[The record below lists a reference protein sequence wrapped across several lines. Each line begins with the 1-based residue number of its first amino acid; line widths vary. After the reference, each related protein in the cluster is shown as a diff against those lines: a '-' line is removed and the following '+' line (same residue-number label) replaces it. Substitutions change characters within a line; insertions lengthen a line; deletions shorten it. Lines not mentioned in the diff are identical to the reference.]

1 MVVQIYF
8 LCNLTFLFC
17 RANVTE
23 KLNSLIQ
30 ATHIGKRDNS
40 SYSDLNDWV
49 EIIRK

>member
-1 MVVQIYF
+1 MTAVIYL
-8 LCNLTFLFC
+8 LCDTFLLC

-23 KLNSLIQ
+23 KLNALIQ

-49 EIIRK
+49 EMIRE